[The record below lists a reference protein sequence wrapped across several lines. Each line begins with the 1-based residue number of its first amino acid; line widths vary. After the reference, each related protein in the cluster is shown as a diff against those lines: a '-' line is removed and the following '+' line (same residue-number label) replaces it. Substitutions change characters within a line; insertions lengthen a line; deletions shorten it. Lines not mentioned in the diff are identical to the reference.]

1 MRTADRGSFPCSST
15 VTQSWGVR
23 KPGAGETTLNI
34 GGVVSTRQVKLVQ
47 GLGDSLPAASRAL
60 TNMVWTPSPTTS
72 TSTNRP
78 LSEAL
83 ALDQLLAPSTA
94 YVEDT
99 MLSSTPVT
107 STAMVVVFTAPI
119 NGGGIRN
126 VKLHTRGG
134 STSRVHTKNVEFTTT
149 FPAMSS
155 PATRGSEWATHNT
168 GGNKLKH
175 L

>member
-1 MRTADRGSFPCSST
+1 
-15 VTQSWGVR
+15 
-23 KPGAGETTLNI
+23 
-34 GGVVSTRQVKLVQ
+34 
-47 GLGDSLPAASRAL
+47 
-60 TNMVWTPSPTTS
+60 MVWKPSLTTS
-72 TSTNRP
+72 ISTNRP

-155 PATRGSEWATHNT
+155 PATEGSEWATHNT